1 MTGLDQ
7 YLAAVEPYLREYGY
21 AAVFADIFLESF
33 GLPPPGETM
42 LIAGALLAS
51 QGDMHILPLLGT
63 IWLAA
68 VLGDNLGYAIG
79 FFGGR
84 RVLERYGPYV
94 GVTELRLKK
103 VEAVFRQYGGGIVIV
118 ARFFILLRQLNG
130 LVAGTAAMP
139 FRRFVVYNA
148 LGAGLWTAAWGL
160 GVYYLGQQIP
170 SAFSWLPRFG
180 SGALVVAWA
189 AVVALLLLWL
199 FRYRHRH

>member
-21 AAVFADIFLESF
+21 AAVFVDIFLESF
-33 GLPPPGETM
+33 GLPLPGETM

-103 VEAVFRQYGGGIVIV
+103 VEAVFRRYGGGIVIV

-148 LGAGLWTAAWGL
+148 LGAGLWTAAWGF
-160 GVYYLGQQIP
+160 GVYYLGRQIP
-170 SAFSWLPRFG
+170 SAFSWIPRLG
-180 SGALVVAWA
+180 SGVLAVAGF
-189 AVVALLLLWL
+189 AVVALLLLWF